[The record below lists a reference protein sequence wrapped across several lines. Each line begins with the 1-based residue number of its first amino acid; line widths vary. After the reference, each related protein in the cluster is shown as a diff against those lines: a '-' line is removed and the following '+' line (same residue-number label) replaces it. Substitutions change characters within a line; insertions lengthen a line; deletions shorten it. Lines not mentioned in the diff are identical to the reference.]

1 MASSRARL
9 VADGVLGLLGAAL
22 SVALLLASDR
32 VFALHN
38 QDSDMIGA
46 LLLLA
51 AAGQAAP
58 ALGLILVVHRLLLR
72 ITKAQGPTG
81 GRERGR
87 DQGLPASQNL
97 LLVALVAF
105 GVAFMGVFAL
115 FYSTVFVPILAL
127 GVVGWHLY
135 VPLARDLPRAR
146 AVWRVASASAVLFG
160 VIAVGLVSLAR
171 L

>member
-9 VADGVLGLLGAAL
+9 VIDGVLGVLGTTL
-22 SVALLLASDR
+22 SVSLLVASER
-32 VFALHN
+32 IFALHTN
-38 QDSDMIGA
+38 DSDLIGA

-58 ALGLILVVHRLLLR
+58 ALGLILFVHRLLLR
-72 ITKAQGPTG
+72 ITKVHGPTG
-81 GRERGR
+81 TRARNPNP
-87 DQGLPASQNL
+87 PASQNL

-105 GVAFMGVFAL
+105 GMAFMGVFAL
-115 FYSTVFVPILAL
+115 FYSTFFVPILAL

-135 VPLARDLPRAR
+135 IPLARDVPRSR
-146 AVWRVASASAVLFG
+146 AVWRVLSASAVVFG
-160 VIAVGLVSLAR
+160 LIAVGLVSLAR